1 MGLDDCGEIM
11 PAAQYGQM
19 LRLSPVSS
27 WARVQNLLSV
37 IRVGHVRVPR
47 IPDPYQKALASW
59 HDC

>member
-1 MGLDDCGEIM
+1 M